1 MTDAA
6 IVNHTNPDFVAEPY
20 PVFRALREHG
30 ALHHHPDWGVR
41 IAVSHEACST
51 ILRHRDFGRI
61 WNDAEPSG
69 QFEAFN
75 SLHRLNMLENDQEHD
90 RLRAVASPLFH
101 RRHIRELRS
110 TITEIVERY
119 IHTLCERIQEDGSAD
134 VMEHVARPLPV
145 DIIATLLDFPRSD
158 RHLLQSWS
166 NQIVTMYEPE
176 TSFAAR
182 RTAEEAAQ
190 QFRDYVSD
198 LIVSRRRQP
207 GQNLLSHLATTLR
220 DPQSRISE
228 PELIANYVLLLMA
241 GHEASVNGIGNAIA
255 ALHAHP
261 EQWHLFRAHLTRDE
275 TRLNTAVDE
284 LLRYDTPNQLFERTA
299 TAPTKVCGHQIEQGE
314 SITVLLG
321 SANRDPDVYSEPDRL
336 DLTRSPNP
344 HLALGA
350 GMHYCLGAPLARLEI
365 GTTLAALAHYMPNFA
380 LTTAPPRHGAFAIR
394 GFSQLSITAP
404 TPGQGSADEA
414 ARKGP

>member
-6 IVNHTNPDFVAEPY
+6 IVDHTNPDFVAEPY
-20 PVFRALREHG
+20 PAFRELREHS
-30 ALHHHPDWGVR
+30 ALHQHPNWGVR

-51 ILRHRDFGRI
+51 ILRHRNFGRI
-61 WNDAEPSG
+61 WNDAEPADK
-69 QFEAFN
+69 FRAFN

-101 RRHIRELRS
+101 RRNIRELRG
-110 TITEIVERY
+110 TIAQIVDGY
-119 IHTLCERIQEDGSAD
+119 IHALSERIHEDGSAD
-134 VMEHVARPLPV
+134 IMEHVARPLPV
-145 DIIATLLDFPRSD
+145 DIIATLLNFPRSD
-158 RHLLQSWS
+158 RSLLQSWS
-166 NQIVTMYEPE
+166 NQIVTMYEPK
-176 TSFAAR
+176 TSAVSR
-182 RTAEEAAQ
+182 RTAEHAAQ
-190 QFRDYVSD
+190 QFHDYVSD
-198 LIVSRRRQP
+198 LIVSRQRQP
-207 GQNLLSHLATTLR
+207 GQDLLSQLASTLR
-220 DPQSRISE
+220 EPESRVSE

-261 EQWHLFRAHLTRDE
+261 EQWELFRAHLTGDE

-299 TAPTKVCGHQIEQGE
+299 TAPTKVCGHEIEQGE
-314 SITVLLG
+314 TVTVLLG
-321 SANRDPDVYSEPDRL
+321 AANRDPAVYSEPDRL

-365 GTTLAALAHYMPNFA
+365 GTTLAALARHMPHFA
-380 LTTAPPRHGAFAIR
+380 LAATPPRHSAFAIR
-394 GFSQLSITAP
+394 GFRQLSVTEPKPRTALR
-404 TPGQGSADEA
+404 S
-414 ARKGP
+414 